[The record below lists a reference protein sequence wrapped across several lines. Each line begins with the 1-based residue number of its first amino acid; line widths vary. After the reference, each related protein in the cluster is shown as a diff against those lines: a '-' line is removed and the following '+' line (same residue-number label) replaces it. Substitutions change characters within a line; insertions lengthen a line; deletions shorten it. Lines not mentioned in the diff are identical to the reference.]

1 MTNIKNMKLAKKLKK
16 QREASKRSLSAQ
28 YDNTTKCIEFYNGN
42 FMSYQDKIQFR
53 DAQGNKKRALVQF
66 NKVKP
71 NVDAVVGFM
80 AQNRRKAKFV
90 ARMTGST
97 AVAGMYSL
105 YTNSI
110 HDYVR
115 ENANADHIET
125 DQDADMMINGYGA
138 VETDISYVTG
148 NSTTDPNGEVIMERL
163 DPKCVGWDA
172 HAKGKNL
179 IDRRW
184 NYYWKDYDLEEALNL
199 FDEQEADDF
208 EAVGAD
214 DDMKGMKHYNV
225 NGGRYTAI
233 KEHDTVE
240 WANKNE
246 EMVRVYNHQWFEYET
261 YYRAENP
268 LYNLTNPEAVAVAQ
282 AKLEV
287 IADAVEREEIN
298 GIEYDDMFDFDPT
311 AETLVFDDKIKAMLL
326 EQFGELIEPVDF
338 KRKVYYTAI
347 CSGDEIFKTFK
358 SISQQAFSVQFK
370 TGIYDASRKV
380 WTGMVNSM
388 MEPARYH
395 SKVLTEL
402 LFTIAS
408 NSKGGVMVE
417 TDAVEDISEFNNKW
431 AKTDAVIEVNEGA
444 LSGGKIQEKAKPQVP
459 TGLEG
464 MVQLTDQAISD
475 TSGIDPAFLGARED
489 NNESGILYRRRIR
502 QIISTMARYMDSISM
517 YQKLSARVM
526 ADYIKVWAENNK
538 GGLVKIVG
546 EDGSEQYVEIAS
558 DKLAAEYDT
567 SIQDAPLTPEEK
579 QETAMVISGYG
590 DKLISVGAINEAKA
604 FYVQS
609 LDFLNIDQNAKQTLI
624 EALQPQETVPI
635 EQFKQLQAQLEQLTG
650 VIGQLDIAK
659 KQAEVKKTEADA
671 EQSQAK
677 AEGERAKSVETLEKA
692 AQTGL
697 ENDLVRSDEYTEVQ
711 VRI

>member
-1 MTNIKNMKLAKKLKK
+1 MPNIKTMKLAKKLKK
-16 QREASKRSLSAQ
+16 QREVSKRSLSAQ
-28 YDNTTKCIEFYNGN
+28 YDNTKKCIEFYNGN
-42 FMSYQDKIQFR
+42 FMSYKDQIQFR
-53 DAQGNKKRALVQF
+53 DSSGNKKKAIVQF

-90 ARMTGST
+90 ARTMGST
-97 AVAGMYSL
+97 AISGMFSL

-125 DQDADMMINGYGA
+125 DQDADMMVNGYGA
-138 VETDISYVTG
+138 IETDISYVTG

-163 DPKCVGWDA
+163 DPNCVGWDA
-172 HAKGKNL
+172 HAKAKNL

-184 NYYWKDYDLEEALNL
+184 TYYWKDYALEEALAL
-199 FDEQEADDF
+199 FDEQKEEDF
-208 EAVGAD
+208 EVASDAEGI
-214 DDMKGMKHYNV
+214 KSEKTFNV

-233 KEHDTVE
+233 KTADSVE

-246 EMVRVYNHQWFEYET
+246 DMVRVYNHQWFEYET

-268 LYNLTNPEAVAVAQ
+268 IYNLTNPQAVAVAQ
-282 AKLEV
+282 AKMEV
-287 IADAVEREEIN
+287 IADSIQREEIN
-298 GIEYDDMFDFDPT
+298 GVEYDDMFDFDPT
-311 AETLVFDDKIKAMLL
+311 SETLVFDKATKALL
-326 EQFGELIEPVDF
+326 EDQFGELITPVDF

-347 CSGDEIFKTFK
+347 CSGDEVFKKFK
-358 SISQQAFSVQFK
+358 SVSQQSFSVQFK
-370 TGIYDASRKV
+370 TGIYDGSRKV

-395 SKVLTEL
+395 SKILTEL

-417 TDAVEDISEFNNKW
+417 SGAVEDVSEFNSKW
-431 AKTDAVIEVNEGA
+431 AKTDAVIEVEEGA
-444 LSGGKIQEKAKPQVP
+444 ISGGKIQEKAKPQVP

-464 MVQLTDQAISD
+464 MIQLTDTAISD
-475 TSGIDPAFLGARED
+475 TSGIDPAFLGAREN

-517 YQKLSARVM
+517 YQKLNARVM
-526 ADYIKVWAENNK
+526 ADYIKIWAENNR

-546 EDGSEQYVEIAS
+546 EDGAEEYVEISS

-567 SIQDAPLTPEEK
+567 TIQEAPLTPEEK
-579 QETAMVISGYG
+579 QETAAVISGYG
-590 DKLISVGAINEAKA
+590 DKLIAVGAVNEAKA

-609 LDFLNIDQNAKQTLI
+609 LDFLNIDQSSKQKLS
-624 EALQPQETVPI
+624 EALQPQETVPLQ
-635 EQFKQLQAQLEQLTG
+635 QFQQLQGQLEQLTNA
-650 VIGQLDIAK
+650 IGQLDMAK
-659 KQAEVKKTEADA
+659 KQAEVDKKVAEVATEK
-671 EQSQAK
+671 AK
-677 AEGERAKSVETLEKA
+677 TAETLEKA
-692 AQTGL
+692 AQTGA
-697 ENDLVRSDEYTEVQ
+697 ENDLLRSEEYTEVQ